1 MAFCVDLDCPG
12 ECRVGVVGR
21 LTISR
26 SVQWKGIRARRFRV
40 GVKVRRELSR
50 LASWRRGRN
59 STILKVK
66 RESRDRCATT
76 SPCYCC
82 LRTLHYSVHNYG
94 VSQEFMMALT
104 MVRAAVRSTLRDA
117 TELCRRLLQ

>member
-66 RESRDRCATT
+66 REPRDRRATT
-76 SPCYCC
+76 STV
-82 LRTLHYSVHNYG
+82 LLLFTH
-94 VSQEFMMALT
+94 
-104 MVRAAVRSTLRDA
+104 STLQCSQLRCLARIYDGSHDGSRCCSINA
-117 TELCRRLLQ
+117 ARRN